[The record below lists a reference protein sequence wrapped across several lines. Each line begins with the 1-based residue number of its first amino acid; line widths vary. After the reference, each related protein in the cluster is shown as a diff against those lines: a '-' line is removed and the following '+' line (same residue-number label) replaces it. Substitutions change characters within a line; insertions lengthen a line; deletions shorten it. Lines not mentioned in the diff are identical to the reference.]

1 MAAVMDLDLNCPPP
15 PPEPAAQDDLRCSTL
30 RQQLFFRDQV
40 KDLHSLYW
48 SRNNL
53 MDVPPFRNHS
63 SDALP
68 YAHHPSHMVDL
79 GATHN
84 PGVFRHCHDLGN
96 QAPRC
101 RDEITWENLDVKGSI
116 LRKPNP
122 CSAQG
127 RSTHHRLIDLEKPA
141 ALDDDVEIVSSTAF
155 TSYANHNVGLFN
167 NSQSLP
173 LESSPLVRDRLCS
186 APYITSGLAGSS
198 DSPDSSPP
206 VRAKD
211 GVSGRMCIDLNVAQE
226 DDSNICPEPSIAS
239 CSLVASSATRHSGDF
254 SNNSRKT
261 FLKGSESSIGS
272 SKGSSVTVVTT
283 ISPPYSSME
292 VMAAGVF
299 RDTTQSHKPLLV
311 EASKCSP
318 IPIRN
323 IHHQH
328 AEHTISGLDSQGW
341 MEIPRTVSSVLSNGE
356 NNSSLG
362 LPKLGGSQAT
372 NLMGQPAIA
381 VHREL
386 QEENITVISDDAVED
401 FDLNVTVE
409 IIDFPSKVTTACAR
423 SKPVNNDRSEENS
436 SNQYA
441 TQNEVRQNVPSVEC
455 ATIRDQHM
463 VESRAGEDVQS
474 PRCGITTDRCVFIP
488 EGRDYASPRLRSSNI
503 GVSLPPEAVSIHD
516 AEVGEDEKNAAM
528 AADTLVSIFTA
539 NSAWMTD
546 SHGSN
551 SQTDGGDGRHEPAP
565 SMNSFEESILGLE
578 DMMRDDGESIGVRPP
593 DKDGVSCGI
602 KLKRGRGLRDFQREI
617 LPGLVSLARHEICDD
632 LHAIGYEMRKTRPR
646 RSFGDGG
653 TPPTRTRLSRRCST
667 AWNRDV

>member
-30 RQQLFFRDQV
+30 RQQLFFRDQ
-40 KDLHSLYW
+40 
-48 SRNNL
+48 
-53 MDVPPFRNHS
+53 
-63 SDALP
+63 
-68 YAHHPSHMVDL
+68 
-79 GATHN
+79 
-84 PGVFRHCHDLGN
+84 
-96 QAPRC
+96 
-101 RDEITWENLDVKGSI
+101 GSI

-455 ATIRDQHM
+455 
-463 VESRAGEDVQS
+463 
-474 PRCGITTDRCVFIP
+474 
-488 EGRDYASPRLRSSNI
+488 RDYASPRLRSSNI